1 MSALVIAENISRTFL
16 RGTSPVH
23 ALRGVSLELNAGELV
38 ALVGRSGSGKT
49 TLLNVIGGI
58 DGPDDGEVVING
70 RMLSRLGEAGRQRLR
85 REQVGFVFQSFGLL
99 PFLSARENVGV
110 PLRMLRWR
118 TRAREARVVELLAT
132 VGLSDHAEH
141 RPAELSGGQ
150 QQRVA
155 IARAL
160 APSPHVLLADEPTGQ
175 LDSETGGQV
184 VALLQR
190 LVHESSSAALVATH
204 DPALVSYADRVL
216 YLRDGELVS
225 SYVASRASQG
235 EER

>member
-1 MSALVIAENISRTFL
+1 MSALVVAERISRTFV

-23 ALRGVSLELNAGELV
+23 ALRSVSLELSAGEMV

-49 TLLNVIGGI
+49 SLLNIIGGL
-58 DGPDDGEVVING
+58 DRPDEGEVVIDG
-70 RMLSRLGEAGRQRLR
+70 RKLNDLSEAARQRLR

-110 PLRMLRWR
+110 PLRMQRWR
-118 TRAREARVVELLAT
+118 ARAREARVAELLTT
-132 VGLSDHAEH
+132 VGLTDHTEH
-141 RPAELSGGQ
+141 RPPELSGGQ

-160 APSPHVLLADEPTGQ
+160 APKPQVLLADEPTGQ
-175 LDSETGGQV
+175 LDSETGQQV
-184 VALLQR
+184 IALLQR
-190 LVHESSSAALVATH
+190 LVHESGSAALVATH

-216 YLRDGELVS
+216 YLRDGRLVDDG
-225 SYVASRASQG
+225 AA
-235 EER
+235 

>member
-1 MSALVIAENISRTFL
+1 MSALAVAENISRTFA
-16 RGTSPVH
+16 RGASPVH
-23 ALRGVSLELNAGELV
+23 ALRGVSLELHAGELV

-49 TLLNVIGGI
+49 SLLNVIGGL
-58 DGPDDGEVVING
+58 DRPDEGEVVIDG
-70 RMLSRLGEAGRQRLR
+70 RKLSELGEAARQRLR

-118 TRAREARVVELLAT
+118 TRAREARVTELLTT
-132 VGLSDHAEH
+132 VGLADHSEH
-141 RPAELSGGQ
+141 RPPELSGGQ

-160 APSPHVLLADEPTGQ
+160 APEPRLLLADEPTGQ
-175 LDSETGGQV
+175 LDSETGQQV
-184 VALLQR
+184 IALLQR
-190 LVHESSSAALVATH
+190 LVHESGSAALVATH

-216 YLRDGELVS
+216 YLRDGRLVDG
-225 SYVASRASQG
+225 ASA
-235 EER
+235 

>member
-1 MSALVIAENISRTFL
+1 MSALVVAERISRTFV

-23 ALRGVSLELNAGELV
+23 ALRSVSLELSAGEMV

-49 TLLNVIGGI
+49 SLLNIIGGL
-58 DGPDDGEVVING
+58 DRPDEGEVVIDG
-70 RMLSRLGEAGRQRLR
+70 RKLNDLSEAARQRLR

-110 PLRMLRWR
+110 PLRMQRWR
-118 TRAREARVVELLAT
+118 ARAREARVAELLTT
-132 VGLSDHAEH
+132 VGLTDHTEH
-141 RPAELSGGQ
+141 RPPELSGGQ

-160 APSPHVLLADEPTGQ
+160 APKPQVLLADEPTGQ
-175 LDSETGGQV
+175 LDSETGQQV
-184 VALLQR
+184 IALLQR
-190 LVHESSSAALVATH
+190 LVHESGSAALVATH

-216 YLRDGELVS
+216 YLRDGRLVDD
-225 SYVASRASQG
+225 AAA
-235 EER
+235 

>member
-1 MSALVIAENISRTFL
+1 VSALVVAESISRTFV

-23 ALRGVSLELNAGELV
+23 ALRGVSLELDAGELV

-49 TLLNVIGGI
+49 TLLNIVGGLDRPDEGEIII
-58 DGPDDGEVVING
+58 DGRKLNQ
-70 RMLSRLGEAGRQRLR
+70 LSEAGRQRLR

-99 PFLSARENVGV
+99 PFLSARENIGV

-118 TRAREARVVELLAT
+118 TRAREARVAEVLTT
-132 VGLSDHAEH
+132 VGLADHAEH
-141 RPAELSGGQ
+141 RPPELSGGQ

-160 APSPHVLLADEPTGQ
+160 APSPHLLLADEPTGQ
-175 LDSETGGQV
+175 LDSETGQQV
-184 VALLQR
+184 IALLQR
-190 LVHESSSAALVATH
+190 LVHDSGSAALVATH
-204 DPALVSYADRVL
+204 DPALVSFADRVL

-225 SYVASRASQG
+225 DGSA
-235 EER
+235 

>member
-1 MSALVIAENISRTFL
+1 MNALVVAERISRTFV

-23 ALRGVSLELNAGELV
+23 ALRSVSLELSAGEMV

-49 TLLNVIGGI
+49 SLLNIIGGL
-58 DGPDDGEVVING
+58 DRPDEGEVVIDSRKLND
-70 RMLSRLGEAGRQRLR
+70 LSEAARQRLR

-110 PLRMLRWR
+110 PLRMQRWR
-118 TRAREARVVELLAT
+118 ARAREARVAELLTT
-132 VGLSDHAEH
+132 VGLTDHTEH
-141 RPAELSGGQ
+141 RPPELSGGQ

-160 APSPHVLLADEPTGQ
+160 APKPQVLLADEPTGQ
-175 LDSETGGQV
+175 LDSETGQQV
-184 VALLQR
+184 IALLQR
-190 LVHESSSAALVATH
+190 LVHESGSAALVATH

-216 YLRDGELVS
+216 YLRDGRLVDDGA
-225 SYVASRASQG
+225 V
-235 EER
+235 

>member
-1 MSALVIAENISRTFL
+1 MTALVVAERVGRTFV
-16 RGTSPVH
+16 RGASPVH
-23 ALRGVSLELNAGELV
+23 ALRGVSLELNAGEMV

-49 TLLNVIGGI
+49 SLLNIVGGL
-58 DGPDDGEVVING
+58 DRPDEGEVVIDG
-70 RMLSRLGEAGRQRLR
+70 RKLSELGEAARQRLR
-85 REQVGFVFQSFGLL
+85 REQIGFVFQSFGLL

-118 TRAREARVVELLAT
+118 TRGREARVAELLTT
-132 VGLSDHAEH
+132 VGLADHAEH

-160 APSPHVLLADEPTGQ
+160 APKPQVLLADEPTGQ
-175 LDSETGGQV
+175 LDSETGQQV
-184 VALLQR
+184 IALLQR
-190 LVHESSSAALVATH
+190 LVHESGSAALVATH

-216 YLRDGELVS
+216 YLRDGRLVDG
-225 SYVASRASQG
+225 ASA
-235 EER
+235 